1 MLTVDYKDYMTFLRG
16 ADPVVPPE
24 AFGLAAQIA
33 AQEVETAT
41 FHRAIPEEHLRA
53 VKHCCC
59 HLAQA
64 LYLAEQRETET
75 GGKTSER
82 VGSYSVTY
90 GSAGEQQ
97 ARISEEKRR
106 ILRLWLADTGLLYA
120 GVG

>member
-16 ADPVVPPE
+16 ADPIIPSD
-24 AFGLAAQIA
+24 AFGYYARLGALEIRF
-33 AQEVETAT
+33 AT
-41 FHRAIPEEHLRA
+41 CDREIPEEQTET
-53 VKHCCC
+53 VKLCCC
-59 HLAQA
+59 HLAHA
-64 LYLAEQRETET
+64 IYLSDQHSNEA

-90 GSAGEQQ
+90 GGAEEQQ
-97 ARISEEKRR
+97 ARISGEKRR